1 MNVLSRAFVALAAV
15 VMLLGIPQSARA
27 FSLHAGDVVTFN
39 ADFTGATPP
48 PPYLVSVAM
57 RFLYSDVTPD
67 DLYTIEAFDE
77 LNDTGA
83 FLGIVSNIPVP
94 YSGTIVGATPPLL
107 DGVFSL
113 RFTAEQGDFSIDS
126 VWAEAFND
134 SSGTPS
140 VTIPVAVVPEPT
152 SLALFGTVMAGAA
165 LRRGRRTWRI

>member
-1 MNVLSRAFVALAAV
+1 MQSSRKCLSALAGTFLMAGV
-15 VMLLGIPQSARA
+15 WQPAEAL
-27 FSLHAGDVVTFN
+27 SLHAGDVVTFN

-67 DLYTIEAFDE
+67 DLYTIEAFDG
-77 LNDTGA
+77 LDHTGA

-113 RFTAEQGDFSIDS
+113 RFTAAQGDFSIDS

-134 SSGTPS
+134 RSGTS
-140 VTIPVAVVPEPT
+140 IATIPVAVTVSEPT
-152 SLALFGTVMAGAA
+152 SLALFGTVVAAGA
-165 LRRGRRTWRI
+165 LRRRRIFG

>member
-1 MNVLSRAFVALAAV
+1 MHSIFRNFLATLAIVLGVAN
-15 VMLLGIPQSARA
+15 SAHA
-27 FSLHAGDVVTFN
+27 LTLHAGDVVTFN

-67 DLYTIEAFDE
+67 DLYTIEAFDG
-77 LNDTGA
+77 LDDTGA

-107 DGVFSL
+107 DGVFSV
-113 RFTAEQGDFSIDS
+113 RFTAEQGDFSIDN

-140 VTIPVAVVPEPT
+140 VIVPCRVHC
-152 SLALFGTVMAGAA
+152 A
-165 LRRGRRTWRI
+165 